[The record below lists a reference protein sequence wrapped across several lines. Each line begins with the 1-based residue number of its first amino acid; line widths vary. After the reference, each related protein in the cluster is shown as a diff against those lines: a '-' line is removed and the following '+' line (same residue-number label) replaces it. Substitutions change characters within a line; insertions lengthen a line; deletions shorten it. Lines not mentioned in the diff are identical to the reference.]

1 MCAIGRQCRSACEPL
16 NRPFGGDSPKG
27 ERGGASDESK
37 RKNRVTRR
45 GFPRVGL
52 SPAFPSH

>member
-37 RKNRVTRR
+37 RRTESRAA
-45 GFPRVGL
+45 
-52 SPAFPSH
+52 AFPA